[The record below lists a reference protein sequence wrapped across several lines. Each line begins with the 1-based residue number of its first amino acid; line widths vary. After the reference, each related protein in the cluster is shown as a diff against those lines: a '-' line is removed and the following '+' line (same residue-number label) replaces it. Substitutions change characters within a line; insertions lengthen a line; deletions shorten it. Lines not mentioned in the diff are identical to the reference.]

1 MNKRANDTGLLNV
14 GWLILA
20 SFFSGTVKA
29 QSATDNEI
37 FIEQTGDDL
46 TLTIDQV
53 GYGNKLGGT
62 IASGTVASDMTL
74 TGSSITMNIDQIGNS
89 NQLFGPAILASAN
102 IDMTFTGD
110 SNIFDWNIGA
120 TGSGDSL
127 DLDLTVTGD
136 SNEWNLDIGGN
147 ASSESLDYDLT
158 LVGGTNIFTQV
169 FDSDNNEWE
178 LDLTGDGNNILT
190 TMKDEDQILTM
201 EYAGDDG
208 DIDIIQQSGSC
219 PQGVTTCS
227 GVIDLDI
234 TSDDATIT
242 INQKDTGDN

>member
-1 MNKRANDTGLLNV
+1 MNKRANDTGLLIV

-89 NQLFGPAILASAN
+89 NQLFGPAILDSAN

-201 EYAGDDG
+201 
-208 DIDIIQQSGSC
+208 
-219 PQGVTTCS
+219 
-227 GVIDLDI
+227 
-234 TSDDATIT
+234 
-242 INQKDTGDN
+242 

>member
-1 MNKRANDTGLLNV
+1 MNKRANDKGLLIV
-14 GWLILA
+14 GWLILL

-29 QSATDNEI
+29 QGATDNEI

-62 IASGTVASDMTL
+62 ISSGTVASEMTL

-89 NQLFGPAILASAN
+89 NQLFGPAILDSAN

-110 SNIFDWNIGA
+110 SNILDWNIGA

-127 DLDLTVTGD
+127 DFDLTVTGD

-158 LVGGTNIFTQV
+158 LVGGTNIFTSV